1 MSGLGYIDLA
11 IVAIYLAAMISIGF
25 LSRRLASRGVDA
37 YFLGDRRMRW
47 WMLAAS
53 GSSSYWDITGT
64 MWIVSLLC
72 VLGMKAMWHQWI
84 WGFPLPVF
92 FAAFMGRWINRSR
105 VLTAAEWMKT
115 RFGEDAAGQSARSA
129 YAALAVVTVVS
140 FLAYDAVGM
149 GKFGEQYLPFSRH
162 VCAALILGLT
172 GIYIV
177 FGGFRSLVIT
187 ELVQTVIMSFGAVT
201 IAYLGFRRADLA
213 ALGEKLSGS
222 WFSLSIGWKD
232 PNFLET
238 EFFLFGALTIAWV
251 SKGLLLSFGG
261 PEQLYDFQRFLSA
274 RDERDASKLG
284 ALWGVLHTLR
294 WPMAMGI
301 AVLFLSGFMGV
312 SDTEQVMPAVIKSF
326 LPVGVR
332 GLILAALLAAFMS
345 TFNSTVNA
353 GASYLVVDIYKKY
366 LRPDATQKQL
376 VRAGYVSSLLLI
388 GMGILIG
395 WTATSIHRV
404 FQWIMAALGAGVL
417 LPNFLRWYW
426 WRLNGWGFTAGVATG
441 IFASLIQ
448 AIFFGSAPLYIYF
461 PIIAGLGL
469 AASVVVSYLT
479 PPTDE
484 EVLIGFYRTIQPA
497 GLWRPV
503 KNKVKEQN
511 PGFCKEI
518 PFRNDLLNVILG
530 IPWLFSLW
538 VSTMYLV
545 GRKYQTALIWFLTA
559 AVLTVVLYFTWY
571 RPMRKARPHK
581 HGRIDNDKE
590 TELIHNEY
598 RR

>member
-1 MSGLGYIDLA
+1 MAMSGLGFIDLA

-366 LRPDATQKQL
+366 LRPDATQRQL

-388 GMGILIG
+388 ALGILIG

-448 AIFFGSAPLYIYF
+448 AVFFGSAPLYIYF
-461 PIIAGLGL
+461 PVIAGLGL

-484 EVLIGFYRTIQPA
+484 NVLIGFYRTIQPA
-497 GLWRPV
+497 GLWQPV
-503 KNKVKEQN
+503 EKKVRERH
-511 PGFCKEI
+511 PGFHKEI

-538 VSTMYLV
+538 ISTMYLV
-545 GRKYQTALIWFLTA
+545 GRKYPTALIWFLAA

-571 RPMRKARPHK
+571 RPMRKGRPCS
-581 HGRIDNDKE
+581 
-590 TELIHNEY
+590 
-598 RR
+598 RRG